1 MFCPNCGAKNL
12 VDQNYCRGCGLKLN
26 AIAEAVADQF
36 PSREYADLMRWRE
49 RFEKLGVFSL
59 SIAGIIGLA
68 LLLFKA
74 AEYKLVLLGPEI
86 LYGSAIGALI
96 GFLLLSVIFFN
107 YPKFFLKAKN
117 RRIVDNERPDVAT
130 GKLIVDRTF
139 EPIPT
144 VTESTTDLLPV
155 NRPRRKAEKR

>member
-1 MFCPNCGAKNL
+1 MFCPNCGTRNL

-36 PSREYADLMRWRE
+36 PSKEYVEQMHRRK

-59 SIAGIIGLA
+59 SIAGIIGFA
-68 LLLFKA
+68 ILLFKA
-74 AEYKLVLLGPEI
+74 AEYKLILLGPEI
-86 LYGSAIGALI
+86 LYGSAIAALI
-96 GFLLLSVIFFN
+96 GFMLLSVFFFN
-107 YPKFFLKAKN
+107 YPKFFVKGKA
-117 RRIVDNERPDVAT
+117 RPSAET
-130 GKLIVDRTF
+130 PLPGASTSKLLDDRPL

-155 NRPRRKAEKR
+155 NRAGRKV